1 MKKIIIAIDSF
12 KGCLT
17 SAEAGKAAEK
27 GIKSINP
34 SCHTSVI
41 PIADG
46 GEGLLDVLITATKGK
61 YITLSAHGPLMK
73 MAKTHY
79 GLSGNGRTAIIEMAA
94 ISGLPLVPIEQ
105 RNPMLTTT
113 FGTGELI
120 KDALNKGPNVI
131 RFRHYGRFI
140 QDLIKIAVDYP
151 EGDEKKQLIK
161 YIANHMKKDYINFNK
176 DGVEDQ
182 KILEDLCELSE
193 GRIKLTTDDLKL
205 VEQRSF
211 GPRRRQMNNNNQQ
224 KKKY

>member
-73 MAKTHY
+73 MTKTHY

-94 ISGLPLVPIEQ
+94 ISGLPLVPMEQ

-120 KDALNKGPNVI
+120 KDALNKGCRNFIIGIGTRFPLSRQIRAYLRYRRPNNGSRGKHRHI
-131 RFRHYGRFI
+131 RY
-140 QDLIKIAVDYP
+140 
-151 EGDEKKQLIK
+151 
-161 YIANHMKKDYINFNK
+161 
-176 DGVEDQ
+176 
-182 KILEDLCELSE
+182 S
-193 GRIKLTTDDLKL
+193 
-205 VEQRSF
+205 
-211 GPRRRQMNNNNQQ
+211 PRTKRNTLHGSM
-224 KKKY
+224 

>member
-34 SCHTSVI
+34 FCHTSVI

-46 GEGLLDVLITATKGK
+46 GEGLLDVLIRATKGK

-113 FGTGELI
+113 FGT
-120 KDALNKGPNVI
+120 
-131 RFRHYGRFI
+131 
-140 QDLIKIAVDYP
+140 
-151 EGDEKKQLIK
+151 
-161 YIANHMKKDYINFNK
+161 
-176 DGVEDQ
+176 
-182 KILEDLCELSE
+182 
-193 GRIKLTTDDLKL
+193 
-205 VEQRSF
+205 
-211 GPRRRQMNNNNQQ
+211 
-224 KKKY
+224 

>member
-79 GLSGNGRTAIIEMAA
+79 GLSGNL
-94 ISGLPLVPIEQ
+94 S
-105 RNPMLTTT
+105 
-113 FGTGELI
+113 LI
-120 KDALNKGPNVI
+120 HI
-131 RFRHYGRFI
+131 
-140 QDLIKIAVDYP
+140 
-151 EGDEKKQLIK
+151 
-161 YIANHMKKDYINFNK
+161 
-176 DGVEDQ
+176 
-182 KILEDLCELSE
+182 
-193 GRIKLTTDDLKL
+193 
-205 VEQRSF
+205 
-211 GPRRRQMNNNNQQ
+211 
-224 KKKY
+224 

>member
-94 ISGLPLVPIEQ
+94 ISGLPLVPMEQ

-120 KDALNKGPNVI
+120 KDALNKGCRNFI
-131 RFRHYGRFI
+131 IGIGGSATNDAGLGMLQALGFRALHF
-140 QDLIKIAVDYP
+140 
-151 EGDEKKQLIK
+151 
-161 YIANHMKKDYINFNK
+161 
-176 DGVEDQ
+176 
-182 KILEDLCELSE
+182 
-193 GRIKLTTDDLKL
+193 
-205 VEQRSF
+205 
-211 GPRRRQMNNNNQQ
+211 
-224 KKKY
+224 